1 MLLTCSASSVWDTRQ
16 QAQLAIQAGLE
27 QLERPEAVPLATL
40 GVEAALQ
47 QTRDEAPDGAAAAT
61 PAVRDEDKLATPIQM
76 RTALVLPFC
85 HYLGRVGSTGTHG
98 RRPKSNRKSVAF
110 PAPAC
115 PPPARC
121 EKDASSTE
129 KRKVLLI
136 LIALL
141 QRTFTEMVHCYEKK
155 HVKFSKANTH
165 DEIRDFCD
173 SMQNIRKV

>member
-1 MLLTCSASSVWDTRQ
+1 M
-16 QAQLAIQAGLE
+16 QAGLG
-27 QLERPEAVPLATL
+27 QLERLEAVALATL
-40 GVEAALQ
+40 VVEAALQ
-47 QTRDEAPDGAAAAT
+47 QTGDEAPDGAAAAT

-76 RTALVLPFC
+76 HTALVLPFR

-115 PPPARC
+115 PPSPARC

-141 QRTFTEMVHCYEKK
+141 QRTFPEMVHRYGKK
-155 HVKFSKANTH
+155 HV
-165 DEIRDFCD
+165 
-173 SMQNIRKV
+173 

>member
-1 MLLTCSASSVWDTRQ
+1 MLLTCSASGPVWDRRQ
-16 QAQLAIQAGLE
+16 QAQLAIQAALE
-27 QLERPEAVPLATL
+27 QLELPEAVPLATL

-110 PAPAC
+110 PAPVC
-115 PPPARC
+115 PPLPARC
-121 EKDASSTE
+121 NKDAPSTA

-141 QRTFTEMVHCYEKK
+141 QRTFTEMVHRYEKK
-155 HVKFSKANTH
+155 HV
-165 DEIRDFCD
+165 
-173 SMQNIRKV
+173 

>member
-1 MLLTCSASSVWDTRQ
+1 MLLTCSASGSVWDTRQ

-115 PPPARC
+115 PPPSPH
-121 EKDASSTE
+121 DA
-129 KRKVLLI
+129 
-136 LIALL
+136 
-141 QRTFTEMVHCYEKK
+141 TEMLQVLKNARFCLYLSRCFNVPLRKWYIAMKK
-155 HVKFSKANTH
+155 STC
-165 DEIRDFCD
+165 EIF
-173 SMQNIRKV
+173 KGKHT

>member
-1 MLLTCSASSVWDTRQ
+1 MLLTCSASGPVWDTRQ

-115 PPPARC
+115 PPPPRTMQQRC
-121 EKDASSTE
+121 FK
-129 KRKVLLI
+129 
-136 LIALL
+136 
-141 QRTFTEMVHCYEKK
+141 Y
-155 HVKFSKANTH
+155 
-165 DEIRDFCD
+165 
-173 SMQNIRKV
+173 

>member
-1 MLLTCSASSVWDTRQ
+1 MLLTCSASGPVWDTRQ

-115 PPPARC
+115 PPPHDARKMLQVLKNARFCLYLSRCFNVPSRKWYIAMKKNTC
-121 EKDASSTE
+121 ENFKG
-129 KRKVLLI
+129 
-136 LIALL
+136 
-141 QRTFTEMVHCYEKK
+141 K
-155 HVKFSKANTH
+155 HT
-165 DEIRDFCD
+165 
-173 SMQNIRKV
+173 

>member
-1 MLLTCSASSVWDTRQ
+1 MLLTCSASGPVWDTRQ

-115 PPPARC
+115 PPLPARC
-121 EKDASSTE
+121 NKDASSTE

-141 QRTFTEMVHCYEKK
+141 QRTFTEMVHRYEKK
-155 HVKFSKANTH
+155 HV
-165 DEIRDFCD
+165 
-173 SMQNIRKV
+173 